1 MNKLSLSLIT
11 LLSFPMMFLSGCSSL
26 TKNNHQKITE
36 HQNIIER
43 TQKLS
48 VLSDWKINGKMGLIS
63 PKERHSLTINWTYQ
77 EAQKRQTLNLS
88 TVMGLQMFNLE
99 SVNGM
104 HVIEVDGERYQS
116 PDLNELL
123 SSLTGL
129 TLPTQA
135 MTFWLK
141 GLPYLANDKII
152 YHQETQLPQT
162 LTSYYDAKQ
171 WTVKY
176 GGYQQVG
183 QYQLATKFSI
193 KQENFTIKINVHQWD
208 VAINDQ

>member
-11 LLSFPMMFLSGCSSL
+11 LLSFTLMFLSGCSSL
-26 TKNNHQKITE
+26 VKNNHQKITE

-43 TQKLS
+43 TKKLS
-48 VLSDWKINGKMGLIS
+48 TLSDWKINGKMGIIS
-63 PKERHSLTINWTYQ
+63 PKERHSLTINWYFQGTK
-77 EAQKRQTLNLS
+77 KRQALNL
-88 TVMGLQMFNLE
+88 TNVLGMQMFNLE

-104 HVIEVDGERYQS
+104 HVVEVDGERYQS

-141 GLPYLANDKII
+141 GLPYLANDEII
-152 YHQETQLPQT
+152 YHQETQLPQS
-162 LTSYYDAKQ
+162 LTSYYDERKWA
-171 WTVKY
+171 VKY
-176 GGYQQVG
+176 GSYQQVG
-183 QYQLATKFSI
+183 QFQLATKFSI